1 MKITLLQKLADTTK
15 TIVNSGASVIP
26 TNNYW
31 KWIAIGEFVL
41 LCILIF
47 IYFNSKKV
55 RLENTEIDL
64 LDRAKGSTVD
74 MDALMKN
81 INESKPLYDK
91 LKAKCHPDRFHVDE
105 EKRKVAED
113 LFQEITQNKR
123 NYSKLLELQ
132 ELAKQKL
139 NITI

>member
-15 TIVNSGASVIP
+15 TIVNSGAPAIP
-26 TNNYW
+26 TNNHW

-55 RLENTEIDL
+55 RLENTETDL
-64 LDRAKGSTVD
+64 LDQAKGTTVD

-91 LKAKCHPDRFHVDE
+91 LKVKCHPDKFHDDE
-105 EKRKVAED
+105 EKRKVADD